1 MKFRFRQM
9 RGKWEESS
17 RNSTRM
23 EMKRGC
29 GARRKN
35 EELAVR
41 TKREQPEEMKLLLF
55 KKLLPGQHICL

>member
-1 MKFRFRQM
+1 
-9 RGKWEESS
+9 
-17 RNSTRM
+17 
-23 EMKRGC
+23 MKRGC